1 MSRWRI
7 LAGVALV
14 VALAGLLAWV
24 LLSDSRG
31 EPPTTS
37 TGPLA
42 ITTSTE
48 PTTTVAEITTTLPA
62 TTSSTTEEQRIA
74 EVEEILR
81 DLWLGWF
88 DAIYRKDA
96 DALWEVVAT
105 VTQHEAGVAGFG
117 APFTTEP
124 SRDAIEV
131 VVDRFLMDR
140 TDCLVLLSTL
150 DVSAFRGE
158 GAQTTGVYV
167 LWSDA
172 DHGWRFA
179 TSWKYENDLWQG
191 DCDLVRQVTP

>member
-14 VALAGLLAWV
+14 VALAGLLAWG

-48 PTTTVAEITTTLPA
+48 PTTTVAEITTTVLA

-81 DLWLGWF
+81 DLWFGWF

-105 VTQHEAGVAGFG
+105 TTQYESGIAAMDSLEFT
-117 APFTTEP
+117 APP
-124 SRDAIEV
+124 SRGAIEV
-131 VVDRFLMDR
+131 DV
-140 TDCLVLLSTL
+140 TEILL
-150 DVSAFRGE
+150 
-158 GAQTTGVYV
+158 
-167 LWSDA
+167 
-172 DHGWRFA
+172 
-179 TSWKYENDLWQG
+179 
-191 DCDLVRQVTP
+191 